1 MRDRTSV
8 PEILHQKYLPTV
20 DRIQYKLES
29 ICIVFEGRKEKVGIE
44 EVKVSYYKIYIYV
57 SLYKNNVSVSFSP
70 LKSKFQFLVT
80 CVHMCV
86 HVRIYLYCIRKE
98 EGKSGIEEVKVSYY
112 KIYIYIYV
120 SLYKNNMSVSFSP
133 LKSKFQ
139 LLVWVNYNY
148 LHV

>member
-8 PEILHQKYLPTV
+8 PEILHQQYLPTV

-44 EVKVSYYKIYIYV
+44 EVKVSYYKIYIYIYV

-80 CVHMCV
+80 
-86 HVRIYLYCIRKE
+86 RL
-98 EGKSGIEEVKVSYY
+98 G
-112 KIYIYIYV
+112 
-120 SLYKNNMSVSFSP
+120 
-133 LKSKFQ
+133 
-139 LLVWVNYNY
+139 
-148 LHV
+148 

>member
-8 PEILHQKYLPTV
+8 PEILHQQYLPTV

-57 SLYKNNVSVSFSP
+57 SLYKNN
-70 LKSKFQFLVT
+70 
-80 CVHMCV
+80 
-86 HVRIYLYCIRKE
+86 
-98 EGKSGIEEVKVSYY
+98 
-112 KIYIYIYV
+112 
-120 SLYKNNMSVSFSP
+120 MSVSFSP

-139 LLVWVNYNY
+139 LLVWVNYKY